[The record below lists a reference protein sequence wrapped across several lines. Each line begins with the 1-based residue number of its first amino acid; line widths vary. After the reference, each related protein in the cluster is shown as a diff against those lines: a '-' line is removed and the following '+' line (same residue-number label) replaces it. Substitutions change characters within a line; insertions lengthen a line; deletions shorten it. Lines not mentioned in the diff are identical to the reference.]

1 MEPGGAGCSRVQ
13 YDETMHVCPECGGVS
28 ETPAFCPADGTRF
41 ELASDPILGT
51 DVLRYRV
58 ARLLGEGGMGKVYL
72 AVQPHI
78 GSRVAIKI
86 LSPQSARSPELLER
100 FFAEGRA
107 VNLIRHE
114 NIVSVIDM
122 AQLEDGRPL
131 IVMEYIDGK
140 TLGALVRAGRVPLG
154 GLVRVFGD
162 VLSALHAAHAIGIV
176 HRDVKPDNVL
186 VTAKGNAKV
195 LDFGI
200 AKLAPQHAH
209 DLSPRTRTGALLG
222 TPSYMAPEQISG
234 AKGIDARTDVYAA
247 GVMLFEAVT
256 GKLPFAGA
264 TMFDLMRAHVE
275 DAPPRPTDLR
285 PDLPPGFEDVIL
297 TALAKDPARRFQSAA
312 AMANAL
318 ETASGIL
325 GSGEWR
331 AASTGDPAPRSRRG
345 TARPETDLAPVAA
358 TIRAE
363 PIAASPGRRSRAL
376 PVAIGLGVAALVAT
390 GAVGGYV
397 ALRGGGGGAA
407 PIHDGGARIALVPVD
422 AAVAV
427 PAPGDAAV
435 PRIPASPSPSPPAV
449 DAAPQTAF
457 GPPPRDARTVVV
469 IADAGAPK
477 LHRDAGATSAS
488 APHGDW
494 DEPVP
499 PPPPPPRP
507 VPAPGIQPW
516 QLEGNPPDPYP
527 LKRSPV
533 TYPAPS
539 HATRFDYLAFAGRAT
554 ALARKL
560 APDARLVQMELYDT
574 FPDGHVDLARAT
586 NVSQFSFI
594 SASRAGDKPCE
605 INVDVSAAK
614 VEVYFEPAVF
624 CDRTPI
630 GVPGCP
636 LTSAWERAREL
647 GAKMDHAGASYRA
660 GRWSFSSPSFN
671 RDVEDDCGPKL

>member
-1 MEPGGAGCSRVQ
+1 MR
-13 YDETMHVCPECGGVS
+13 YDDRMHVCPECGSVS
-28 ETPAFCPADGTRF
+28 ETPAFCPADGNRY
-41 ELASDPILGT
+41 ELATDPILGT

-131 IVMEYIDGK
+131 IVMEYIDGQ

-275 DAPPRPTDLR
+275 DAPPRPTTLR

-297 TALAKDPARRFQSAA
+297 TALAKDPAQRFQSAA

-318 ETASGIL
+318 ENASGIL

-345 TARPETDLAPVAA
+345 TARPETDASPIAA
-358 TIRAE
+358 TISAE
-363 PIAASPGRRSRAL
+363 PSASPARRSRAL
-376 PVAIGLGVAALVAT
+376 PVAIGIGVAALVAA
-390 GAVGGYV
+390 GAVGGYA
-397 ALRGGGGGAA
+397 ALRGSGSAEAVPAA
-407 PIHDGGARIALVPVD
+407 REPVALAPVEAAVVALAPRD
-422 AAVAV
+422 AAVALV
-427 PAPGDAAV
+427 PPPVDVAPPVAFAPPPGDA
-435 PRIPASPSPSPPAV
+435 S
-449 DAAPQTAF
+449 
-457 GPPPRDARTVVV
+457 VVV
-469 IADAGAPK
+469 ATADAGVANR
-477 LHRDAGATSAS
+477 HRDAGTTSVS
-488 APHGDW
+488 APHGGW
-494 DEPVP
+494 NEAVP
-499 PPPPPPRP
+499 APPPPPRP
-507 VPAPGIQPW
+507 IPAPGIQAF

-533 TYPAPS
+533 TYPAPP
-539 HATRFDYLAFAGRAT
+539 HPTRFDYLAFTARAT

-560 APDARLVQMELYDT
+560 APDAQLVQMMLYDA
-574 FPDGHVDLARAT
+574 FADGHVDLVRA
-586 NVSQFSFI
+586 NNLSQFSFI
-594 SASRAGDKPCE
+594 SASRTGDKPCE
-605 INVDVSAAK
+605 IDVDVSAAK

-624 CDRTPI
+624 CDRRAI
-630 GVPGCP
+630 GAPGCP
-636 LTSAWERAREL
+636 LTSAWQRAREL
-647 GAKMDHAGASYRA
+647 GAKMEHAGASYRA
-660 GRWSFSSPSFN
+660 GRWSFSSADFN
-671 RDVEDDCGPKL
+671 RDIEDDCGPKP